1 MVEMNPGQTSGVLKS
16 KASLLLSLNILIS
29 VSPQYLCDSAN
40 IFEHLLHA
48 EFCIKC

>member
-1 MVEMNPGQTSGVLKS
+1 MNPGQISGILKS
-16 KASLLLSLNILIS
+16 KASLLIS

-48 EFCIKC
+48 EFSIKC